1 MLGPHGING
10 WKVQQKAHR
19 YSITNL
25 LQTILDRRPIAVS
38 FLQQSADDG
47 DGLMVQIKHHHREQ
61 QGGNHLHHHDHQHGG
76 GQGGHHHHH
85 DHCHEEGQGGPDVLE
100 GQPPWANRSAG
111 NQSRWRGPQR
121 QRMGKRW
128 QEMARDGVARRES
141 TMITPGT
148 PRATLRTPLS
158 SRHLNSSKLLQ
169 TELESVS
176 VFQSVVERSPGKKA
190 GRQVQE

>member
-1 MLGPHGING
+1 MTSLELTLLGPHGING

-47 DGLMVQIKHHHREQ
+47 DGLMVQIRHHHREE
-61 QGGNHLHHHDHQHGG
+61 QGGNHLHLHDHQHG
-76 GQGGHHHHH
+76 
-85 DHCHEEGQGGPDVLE
+85 EGQGGPRRAGRATAV
-100 GQPPWANRSAG
+100 GQSISRQSVAVERPSATKDG
-111 NQSRWRGPQR
+111 
-121 QRMGKRW
+121 

-169 TELESVS
+169 TELQSVP

-190 GRQVQE
+190 GRQVQR